1 MAIWNAVKN
10 IRIEK
15 RSKGAHALIELVTT
29 RSSRFQT
36 ELVALRPLTPP
47 GDSRRALEAVISVM
61 RTLPVN
67 IKGMEFWCNDA
78 QQAFCS
84 YIDSFVYDAPHA
96 QQRKAPFIYLEDL
109 KDILQIAESRMS
121 MPMGVQTIT
130 NLCLAA
136 RRTLIVQISALNTN
150 NFDFGYAR
158 SLQTNKLVSASF
170 NPVNIIERQV
180 FDLVLSS
187 SSFAELNLS
196 CVAELLIIRS
206 HGNNSLAICR
216 VETTGQRSLMF
227 PNFRGDEFKVTR
239 TADTIT
245 LSSPSH
251 SFSFQSHTD
260 ELEHWYMILR
270 NLFDA
275 ETSGTNSRNEYDSL
289 GISITKRDPKMIAEQ
304 QLVRDESYDS
314 FTPKP
319 SGLTKREVSLNN
331 LKRISIGLPSGFTDD
346 LKEMLK
352 DLQEEEQERTE
363 KPAQALAAPVLPP
376 QVNNTPSPS
385 ILYAQASDEVDTD
398 MLQTPASLKSTV
410 ANAPFV
416 IPSPPSEKLN
426 GRQPSPAEIERANE
440 ARRRIGNSILA
451 REMRERQEKVSQPV
465 LSKSYSASSNDSAA
479 TSVLFSSNGLIPC
492 SESLASLT
500 SKSVP
505 NVSVIPTR
513 PWANN
518 TAANSCESLPT
529 DISKTEVRQPPSI
542 PPPALVTKPAPI
554 SARLTASL
562 TPVDLRAESAGSTKS
577 ALTSDTDTSSSTDV
591 ESSGESSVPGESKKA
606 KFKSFMK
613 KLKMEMSDPK
623 MLSAKADERTED
635 AAPPAE
641 VAAQETAALPVS
653 ETPAVEP
660 EVKPL
665 APQIQSRAKANSTY
679 QRPLYALYKSTS
691 MQSLNSNLSR
701 PESSGSGLGTAVC
714 SDSNNRTIAVGA
726 QFGSNGSLASSAGSY
741 QSMRSLKSSARSV
754 DTLHTSVGSSKT
766 WESFLNGVKDEA
778 VKTVSQANSDR
789 SIREEAAR
797 KLRQQEEKRAEEIK
811 LAGEKA
817 KQEQAKRTLD
827 PGSVGLV
834 TTTEPAI
841 RRVVE
846 GARRQQAEEDAVF
859 MATATTQSIAVP
871 RVREIRTAKSIDSI
885 RPASTTLVS
894 PTYRGSA
901 TFGTNFSSLSTPTLT
916 TSQLPPGM
924 FSAQLWVSK
933 WTVSRWVPLSQ
944 MELKIE
950 LIPLGRGIAK
960 VNIHSSSDIVQ
971 LTVGGGADVRRSGRH
986 DIQVRIGEE
995 TYMFRA
1001 RAADTANKFYACI
1014 SAARTHEPSLAGS
1027 KDSDDVSISTLST
1040 SDAEM
1045 RRRTYVPPSLC
1056 KPRRAITVSSSTIYE
1071 ET

>member
-15 RSKGAHALIELVTT
+15 RSKGANALMELVST

-36 ELVALRPLTPP
+36 ELVALRPLTPQ
-47 GDSRRALEAVISVM
+47 GDARRALEAVISVM

-78 QQAFCS
+78 QQAFRS

-121 MPMGVQTIT
+121 MPMGVQTIS

-136 RRTLIVQISALNTN
+136 RRTLIMQISALNTN

-158 SLQTNKLVSASF
+158 SFETNKLVSASF
-170 NPVNIIERQV
+170 DPLNIIDRQV

-187 SSFAELNLS
+187 STFSDLNLS

-216 VETTGQRSLMF
+216 VETIGQRSLMF
-227 PNFRGDEFKVTR
+227 PNFRGDEFTVSR
-239 TADTIT
+239 TADTII

-251 SFSFQSHTD
+251 NFSFQSHTD
-260 ELEHWYMILR
+260 ELERWYAILR
-270 NLFDA
+270 NLFDN
-275 ETSGTNSRNEYDSL
+275 EPSGTNSRNGYDSL
-289 GISITKRDPKMIAEQ
+289 GISVTKKDPKM
-304 QLVRDESYDS
+304 LVERQRVKDESYDS
-314 FTPKP
+314 FGSHKT
-319 SGLTKREVSLNN
+319 GLSKREISLNN

-352 DLQEEEQERTE
+352 DLQEEEQERRE
-363 KPAQALAAPVLPP
+363 APHEVLAAPVLPS
-376 QVNNTPSPS
+376 QINSTPSPS
-385 ILYAQASDEVDTD
+385 HLYGQASDEIATD
-398 MLQTPASLKSTV
+398 MLPTPASLKSTV
-410 ANAPFV
+410 TSMPNV

-426 GRQPSPAEIERANE
+426 GREPSQQEIERANE

-451 REMRERQEKVSQPV
+451 REMRERQDYSPQTALPKSQSV
-465 LSKSYSASSNDSAA
+465 VSNDSVA
-479 TSVLFSSNGLIPC
+479 TSALFSTHGLIPC
-492 SESLASLT
+492 SESLASMA

-518 TAANSCESLPT
+518 TAAISAESLPT
-529 DISKTEVRQPPSI
+529 TITKAEVRLPPSI
-542 PPPALVTKPAPI
+542 PPPAPLAKPAQVSPI
-554 SARLTASL
+554 SARLAASL
-562 TPVDLRAESAGSTKS
+562 TPVDVRAESANTSKS
-577 ALTSDTDTSSSTDV
+577 ISTSDTDASSNTDAEELD
-591 ESSGESSVPGESKKA
+591 ESGMLAESKKA

-623 MLSAKADERTED
+623 ALGAKPAEETGD

-641 VAAQETAALPVS
+641 KAAEAPVS
-653 ETPAVEP
+653 ETVAVP
-660 EVKPL
+660 EVTPPAAKT
-665 APQIQSRAKANSTY
+665 QSPAKASSSY

-701 PESSGSGLGTAVC
+701 SESSVSGLGMAVC
-714 SDSNNRTIAVGA
+714 SESNNRTIAVGT
-726 QFGSNGSLASSAGSY
+726 QFGSNASLTSSMGSY
-741 QSMRSLKSSARSV
+741 QSTRSLKSTARSV
-754 DTLHTSVGSSKT
+754 DTTHTSVGSSKA
-766 WESFLNGVKDEA
+766 WESFLSGVKDEA
-778 VKTVSQANSDR
+778 VKTISRADSDR
-789 SIREEAAR
+789 AIKEEAAR
-797 KLRQQEEKRAEEIK
+797 KQRQLEEKRAEEAK
-811 LAGEKA
+811 VAEAKEK
-817 KQEQAKRTLD
+817 EELAKRTLD

-846 GARRQQAEEDAVF
+846 GARRQKEEESVF
-859 MATATTQSIAVP
+859 TATATTQSIAVP

-885 RPASTTLVS
+885 RPASSVMA

-901 TFGTNFSSLSTPTLT
+901 TFGTNFSSYSTPTLT

-933 WTVSRWVPLSQ
+933 WSVSRWVPLSQ

-960 VNIHSSSDIVQ
+960 INVSSPSNTLQ
-971 LTVGGGADVRRSGRH
+971 LTVGEGADVRRSGRH
-986 DIQVRIGEE
+986 DIQVRTGDE
-995 TYMFRA
+995 TYMFRS
-1001 RAADTANKFYACI
+1001 RAADAANKFYACI
-1014 SAARTHEPSLAGS
+1014 TAARTHEPSLTGS
-1027 KDSDDVSISTLST
+1027 KDSDDISISTLST

-1056 KPRRAITVSSSTIYE
+1056 KPRRAITVASATIYE
-1071 ET
+1071 E